1 VRSRSSVSRS
11 AGFPHLPPTLRS
23 GAAGNPLPKGEAE
36 KVWHRGHRY
45 RARRRRSCQRHSSE
59 SLSATA
65 LHHKTKVS
73 SFRTS
78 GDSSLGYTKQ
88 CRSKDVFNT
97 FGRLAICVALT
108 RLCACDA
115 LVGPESRELAGGY
128 RLKRVA
134 GSSEFALIIPHE
146 SGGLIIDEIGW
157 RKPLIVARATGSKYW
172 DVINTARAEHTRI
185 SDQAL
190 QSDSMYQSIQV
201 VAAGIAWNN
210 LNRRKR
216 IW

>member
-11 AGFPHLPPTLRS
+11 AGFPHLPPALRS

-36 KVWHRGHRY
+36 KVWHRRHRY
-45 RARRRRSCQRHSSE
+45 RADGVAVASGIPLNRCPRPRFTIGPRSHRFARAVT
-59 SLSATA
+59 LVSATPN
-65 LHHKTKVS
+65 
-73 SFRTS
+73 R
-78 GDSSLGYTKQ
+78 

-97 FGRLAICVALT
+97 FCRLAICVALT

-157 RKPLIVARATGSKYW
+157 RKPLIIARATGSKYW

-185 SDQAL
+185 SDQTL
-190 QSDSMYQSIQV
+190 QSDPVYQSIEV
-201 VAAGIAWNN
+201 VAAEKAWNN